1 MRFLNTKGGL
11 AAGYVAHPSFVDDD
25 ELSAITAPLS
35 IAAAEIDTIFT
46 TEKRHASE
54 DILIKTNVPWEISL
68 YGAVSHGFAVRG
80 DLKDEKLRYAMEA
93 AFEQAVRWIG
103 FHLKQS

>member
-1 MRFLNTKGGL
+1 MRFLNPTGGL
-11 AAGYVAHPSFVDDD
+11 SAGYVAHPSFVDDD

-35 IAAAEIDTIFT
+35 ISAAEIDTIFT
-46 TEKRHASE
+46 TDKRHASE
-54 DILIKTNVPWEISL
+54 VILIKTNVPWEIDL

-93 AFEQAVRWIG
+93 AFEQAVRW
-103 FHLKQS
+103 FRYHVK